1 MERRAMIAKP
11 SGSRGGKAAREGRK
25 PPGDKKIRD
34 LDLAGGVEGG
44 MEAGSA
50 GGPSQQDAERSQ
62 AQKRP
67 QR

>member
-1 MERRAMIAKP
+1 MNAKQ
-11 SGSRGGKAAREGRK
+11 SGSRDDKAGRQDRK
-25 PPGDKKIRD
+25 ALSDKQID
-34 LDLAGGVEGG
+34 ELELAGGMEGG

-50 GGPSQQDAERSQ
+50 GGPSQQDAERSK

>member
-1 MERRAMIAKP
+1 MIAKP
-11 SGSRGGKAAREGRK
+11 SGSQGEKAGRQRRK
-25 PPGDKKIRD
+25 PPSDKKIRE

-50 GGPSQQDAERSQ
+50 GGPSQQDAERSKT
-62 AQKRP
+62 QKRP